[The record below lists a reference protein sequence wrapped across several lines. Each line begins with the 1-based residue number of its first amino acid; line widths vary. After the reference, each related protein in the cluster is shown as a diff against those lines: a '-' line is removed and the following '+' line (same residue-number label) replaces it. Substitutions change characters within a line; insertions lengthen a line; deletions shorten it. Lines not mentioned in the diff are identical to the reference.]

1 MQLISF
7 ANIGF
12 KMIGH
17 NVVQSCQ
24 ITKRLYSIFAFLLT
38 RKKLFAIYKSAL
50 QKKKFHDK
58 INK

>member
-24 ITKRLYSIFAFLLT
+24 ITKRLYCFAFLLT